1 MGNIL
6 SEIKK
11 KYTVNSISNS
21 NIREFSIF
29 NCKIKPILYKTF
41 QISDLNSSINLCYVR
56 FTHEWVEASYSGGRK
71 CEETNSYH
79 FGYIENTINL
89 GNTIIRPESFY
100 DKCIDFFIHVE
111 IDFKEHKEFSK
122 KYYLITE
129 NEQLVR
135 DNLNKR
141 IMDLFCN
148 YNDIY
153 IEFRNNKCLFFLNSK
168 MNLKSSLLL
177 CEFGLKLSEI
187 IKICP

>member
-21 NIREFSIF
+21 NISEFSIF

-41 QISDLNSSINLCYVR
+41 QISDSNSSINLCYVR

>member
-1 MGNIL
+1 
-6 SEIKK
+6 
-11 KYTVNSISNS
+11 V
-21 NIREFSIF
+21 
-29 NCKIKPILYKTF
+29 
-41 QISDLNSSINLCYVR
+41 
-56 FTHEWVEASYSGGRK
+56 VEASASGGRT

-89 GNTIIRPESFY
+89 GNTIIRPESYY
-100 DKCIDFFIHVE
+100 DKFIDFFIHVE

-122 KYYLITE
+122 KFYVISE

-148 YNDIY
+148 YKEIY
-153 IEFRNNKCLFFLNSK
+153 IEFRNNKCLFYLNSK
-168 MNLKSSLLL
+168 MNIKSSLML
-177 CEFGLKLSEI
+177 CEFGLKLNEI